1 MTPDVKQVKVL
12 PDFRIEAV
20 FEDGEARRFDL
31 TPYLDYPVFSPLRE
45 KVLFARAH
53 IEHGVVVW
61 NDEIDLSPD
70 TLYLRGE
77 RIDVQQESV

>member
-12 PDFRIEAV
+12 PDFQIEAV

-31 TPYLDYPVFSPLRE
+31 TPYLDYPMFSPLRE
-45 KVLFARAH
+45 KALFARAH
-53 IEHGVVVW
+53 VEHGVVVW

-77 RIDVQQESV
+77 RVDVQQESV